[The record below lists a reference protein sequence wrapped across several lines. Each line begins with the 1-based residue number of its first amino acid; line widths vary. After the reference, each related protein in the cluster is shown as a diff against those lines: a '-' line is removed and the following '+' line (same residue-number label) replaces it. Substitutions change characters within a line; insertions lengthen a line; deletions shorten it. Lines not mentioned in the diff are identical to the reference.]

1 MVGIIILVS
10 FIIGVQ
16 VPIVNKLSFAEVQK
30 ILTKPAATA
39 PSVKT
44 PEVNQPV
51 STQELG
57 GSSSWEIRKIV
68 WTGAVNIWKANPVF
82 GTGVET
88 YAFAYYKYR
97 PVEHNRVSEW
107 NFLYNKAHNEY
118 LNYLATTGIVGLFTY
133 LLFISFFLFL
143 ISINLFNKKVKPIR
157 YIGAFK
163 ADSKWDHEDPFLL
176 ALLTSFISI
185 LIINFFGFSVVILNI
200 YLLLIPAFV
209 LILLDLVKG
218 ERIEAAKNVY
228 ISYAQWIGVAFF
240 GIIGL
245 FMLFMLVRFWYADTK
260 YALGA
265 NYSGAGQYQVA
276 YPLLQDAV
284 KLRNEPVFRDQLAVN
299 DSALAATLAL
309 QGASESA
316 GTVQN
321 LATEALG
328 ISEKLTTA
336 YPNNVVFWKSRV
348 RILYTLSNLD
358 PRFLPMALVAIK
370 KTSELAPTDASI
382 LYNLGV
388 LYGQNGDS
396 KNAVE
401 VLEKT
406 VEYKPDYREAH
417 FALAVF
423 YHELAVDKNSKI
435 IDATYHKKAIDRL
448 EYILKYILPTDAQS
462 KQFLDQWNKEQ

>member
-1 MVGIIILVS
+1 M
-10 FIIGVQ
+10 
-16 VPIVNKLSFAEVQK
+16 
-30 ILTKPAATA
+30 
-39 PSVKT
+39 
-44 PEVNQPV
+44 
-51 STQELG
+51 
-57 GSSSWEIRKIV
+57 
-68 WTGAVNIWKANPVF
+68 
-82 GTGVET
+82 
-88 YAFAYYKYR
+88 
-97 PVEHNRVSEW
+97 
-107 NFLYNKAHNEY
+107 
-118 LNYLATTGIVGLFTY
+118 
-133 LLFISFFLFL
+133 
-143 ISINLFNKKVKPIR
+143 
-157 YIGAFK
+157 
-163 ADSKWDHEDPFLL
+163 
-176 ALLTSFISI
+176 
-185 LIINFFGFSVVILNI
+185 IINFFGFSVVILNI

-348 RILYTLSNLD
+348 RILYTLANLD